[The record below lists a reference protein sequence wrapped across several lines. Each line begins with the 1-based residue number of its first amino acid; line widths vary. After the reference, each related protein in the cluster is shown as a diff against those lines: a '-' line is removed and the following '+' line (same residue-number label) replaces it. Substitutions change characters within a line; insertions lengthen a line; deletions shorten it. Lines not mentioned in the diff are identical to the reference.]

1 MCEVLPA
8 RVRSDTCF
16 DHLLL
21 NFNAK
26 KSCEPTHEVRIVADE
41 RGSSVKQDV
50 LVDEILREEIRQF
63 EEFGVRGLVADVF
76 LSAIEKAQLFL
87 R

>member
-1 MCEVLPA
+1 MREVHPA
-8 RVRSDTCF
+8 RVGSDTCF

-21 NFNAK
+21 NFDAK
-26 KSCEPTHEVRIVADE
+26 KSCEPAHEVRVATDE
-41 RGSSVKQDV
+41 RSCSIKQDV

-63 EEFGVRGLVADVF
+63 EEFSVRGFVADVF
-76 LSAIEKAQLFL
+76 LGAIEKAKLFL

>member
-1 MCEVLPA
+1 MCEVHPA

-26 KSCEPTHEVRIVADE
+26 KSCEPAHEVRIVANE

-50 LVDEILREEIRQF
+50 LVDEVLREEIRQF
-63 EEFGVRGLVADVF
+63 EEFSVCGFVADVF
-76 LSAIEKAQLFL
+76 LGAIEKAKLFL

>member
-1 MCEVLPA
+1 MCEVHPA
-8 RVRSDTCF
+8 RVRPDTCF

-26 KSCEPTHEVRIVADE
+26 KSCEPAHEIRIVADE

-63 EEFGVRGLVADVF
+63 KEFSVRGFVANVF
-76 LSAIEKAQLFL
+76 LGAVEKAKLFL

>member
-1 MCEVLPA
+1 MCEVHPA
-8 RVRSDTCF
+8 RVRPDTCF

-26 KSCEPTHEVRIVADE
+26 KSCEPAHEVRVVADE

-63 EEFGVRGLVADVF
+63 KEFGVRGFVANVF
-76 LSAIEKAQLFL
+76 LGAIEKAKLFL

>member
-1 MCEVLPA
+1 MREVHSA

-16 DHLLL
+16 DHLFL

-26 KSCEPTHEVRIVADE
+26 KSCEPAHEVGIVADE
-41 RGSSVKQDV
+41 RSSSVKQDV

-63 EEFGVRGLVADVF
+63 EEFSVGGFVADVF
-76 LSAIEKAQLFL
+76 LGTIEKAKLFL

>member
-1 MCEVLPA
+1 MREVYPA

-16 DHLLL
+16 DHLFL

-26 KSCEPTHEVRIVADE
+26 KSCEPAHEVRIVADE
-41 RGSSVKQDV
+41 RRSSVEQDV
-50 LVDEILREEIRQF
+50 LVDEILREEIRQL
-63 EEFGVRGLVADVF
+63 EEFSVRGFVADVF
-76 LSAIEKAQLFL
+76 LGAIEKAKLFL

>member
-1 MCEVLPA
+1 MCEVHSA

-21 NFNAK
+21 NFDAK
-26 KSCEPTHEVRIVADE
+26 KSCEPAHEVRIVADE
-41 RGSSVKQDV
+41 CGSSVKQDV

-63 EEFGVRGLVADVF
+63 KEFSVRGFVADVF
-76 LSAIEKAQLFL
+76 LGAVEKAKFL
-87 R
+87 LR

>member
-1 MCEVLPA
+1 MREVHPA

-16 DHLLL
+16 NHFFL

-26 KSCEPTHEVRIVADE
+26 KSCEPAHEVRIVADE

-50 LVDEILREEIRQF
+50 LVDEILREEICQF
-63 EEFGVRGLVADVF
+63 KEFSVRGFVADVF
-76 LSAIEKAQLFL
+76 LGAIEKAKFFL

>member
-1 MCEVLPA
+1 MCEVHPA
-8 RVRSDTCF
+8 RVRPDTCF
-16 DHLLL
+16 DYLLL

-26 KSCEPTHEVRIVADE
+26 KPCEPAHEVRIVADE
-41 RGSSVKQDV
+41 RGSSVKQDM

-63 EEFGVRGLVADVF
+63 KEFSVRGFVADVF
-76 LSAIEKAQLFL
+76 LGAIEKAKLFL

>member
-1 MCEVLPA
+1 MCEVHPA
-8 RVRSDTCF
+8 RVGSDTCF

-26 KSCEPTHEVRIVADE
+26 KSCEPAHEVRVVADE

-63 EEFGVRGLVADVF
+63 EEFSVCGFVANVF
-76 LSAIEKAQLFL
+76 LGAIEKAKLFL